1 MKSPGLLLL
10 TMAQIAALVSATAAI
25 AQDRRVPRPAR
36 PDSTPTTTQQR
47 AATGDVAGG
56 KVIPKSILEVLGD
69 PHIDPNVA
77 YILWQTSRKPMEDWT
92 MKQLSFVTQA
102 APTLVE
108 AGVPFEKIQLLYAF
122 WGLDPND
129 VFNPRFG
136 PQWQAQSTAYNPR
149 SANNVGAISSADCQV
164 DISLMTVATYRACA
178 AGYTQ

>member
-10 TMAQIAALVSATAAI
+10 TMALVAATAAA
-25 AQDRRVPRPAR
+25 AQDRRLPRQAEQESP
-36 PDSTPTTTQQR
+36 PTPTQQR

-56 KVIPKSILEVLGD
+56 KVIPKSILEILAD

-92 MKQLSFVTQA
+92 MKQLAFVTQA

-108 AGVPFEKIQLLYAF
+108 AGVPVEKVQLLYAF

-129 VFNPRFG
+129 VFNPRLG

-164 DISLMTVATYRACA
+164 DVSLMTVATYRACA
-178 AGYTQ
+178 AGYGQ